1 MKTIPS
7 HQRPQVVRRALANLA
22 LAALAALMFLGGAR
36 FAHAQSGEVDPPGR
50 VARLSEVSGQ
60 VWLYNAD
67 ANEWTAVARNRPLT
81 SGDRIATDNNARAE
95 IALGSSTLRLDSGT
109 ELEIARL
116 DDARF
121 IVRLVNG
128 SVVARLRNQQALSEF
143 ELDTDEGRFRAQAA
157 GRFRFDRNDQASD
170 LTVLSGQA
178 TFEGRNSALPLTT
191 GQHGQFWLDANGAAQ
206 YTMLA
211 PVRDAFAVWNDDRDR
226 AEDRVAAVRYV
237 SPEMTGAQDLD
248 RYGRW
253 EQTPEYGAL
262 WQPAAVPVGWAPYS
276 TGHWAWVRPWGW
288 TWVDDAPWGFAP
300 FHYGR
305 WVYHRDAWCW
315 APGTYV
321 ARPVYAPALVAWMGG
336 PRVSVSINIGGGG
349 PPVGWFPLAPRE
361 VYVPSYRSSP
371 TYVRNVNV
379 THVTNITNITT
390 IVNNRNGEADRR
402 DFANRR
408 FPNAVTVVPASVLT
422 GRQQVAPAAA
432 QYRDNPQVRALIA
445 DARPAAVAIAAPVAA
460 PAPPP
465 ARAGDAR
472 PAMRPPFEG
481 RGPGNVAG
489 PAAGNGNANGNS
501 NGNGNRTPSD
511 AGAIGRPPRGAIGRE
526 PPATDSA
533 AAQVVVPPSP
543 VQRPPK
549 GGEAFGR
556 PGFAPR
562 AESLQ
567 RAEQAQRAEPP
578 RAEQAPRTEPPQRAE
593 PLRPAPRV
601 EPAMRADQPPARVVP
616 EPPRNV
622 EPVRPQPVVRGMDAQ
637 RFGTPPAMQQQRQE
651 ARPEQAPMQRAEP
664 RFDARPELRR
674 DGRQEQRANEPP
686 RVAEPPRAAA
696 PAPRPPEARPEP
708 AARPAEAARP
718 DKGRDDRRDDRQGK

>member
-7 HQRPQVVRRALANLA
+7 HKRPQVVRRALVNLA
-22 LAALAALMFLGGAR
+22 LAALAAVMFLGGAG
-36 FAHAQSGEVDPPGR
+36 HAQAQSSDIDPPGR
-50 VARLSEVSGQ
+50 VARLSEVDGQ

-121 IVRLVNG
+121 VVRLVNG

-157 GRFRFDRNDQASD
+157 GRFRFDRNDPTSD

-178 TFEGRNSALPLTT
+178 TFEGRNSALPLTP

-206 YTMLA
+206 YTMVQ
-211 PVRDAFAVWNDDRDR
+211 PVRDAFAAWNDDRDR
-226 AEDRVAAVRYV
+226 AEDRVATVRYV

-262 WQPAAVPVGWAPYS
+262 WQPAAVPIGWAPYS
-276 TGHWAWVRPWGW
+276 AGHWAWVRPWGW

-315 APGTYV
+315 SPGTYV

-336 PRVSVSINIGGGG
+336 SRVSVSINIGGG

-361 VYVPSYRSSP
+361 VYVPSYRTST

-379 THVTNITNITT
+379 TQVTNITNITT

-408 FPNAVTVVPASVLT
+408 FPNAVTVVPASVMT

-432 QYRDNPQVRALIA
+432 QYRDNPQVRAFIA
-445 DARPAAVAIAAPVAA
+445 DARPASVAMAPPVAAPVA
-460 PAPPP
+460 PLV
-465 ARAGDAR
+465 RAGDNR
-472 PAMRPPFEG
+472 PAPRPPFEG
-481 RGPGNVAG
+481 RGAGNVAG
-489 PAAGNGNANGNS
+489 PAGNGGAPGVPREGNAAAGPGGPAGTRPS
-501 NGNGNRTPSD
+501 MPSD
-511 AGAIGRPPRGAIGRE
+511 TGAIGRPPRGGIGRE
-526 PPATDSA
+526 LPATDG
-533 AAQVVVPPSP
+533 AAQATVPPSP

-556 PGFAPR
+556 PAFAPR

-567 RAEQAQRAEPP
+567 RAEQAQRTEPP
-578 RAEQAPRTEPPQRAE
+578 RTEQAPRVEPPQRVEA
-593 PLRPAPRV
+593 PRPAPRV
-601 EPAMRADQPPARVVP
+601 EPAVRAELPTARVVP
-616 EPPRNV
+616 EPPRSV
-622 EPVRPQPVVRGMDAQ
+622 EAARPQSVVRPVDAQ
-637 RFGTPPAMQQQRQE
+637 RVGTPPALQQQRQE
-651 ARPEQAPMQRAEP
+651 LRGDIRPEP
-664 RFDARPELRR
+664 RRDARQDP
-674 DGRQEQRANEPP
+674 RANEPP
-686 RVAEPPRAAA
+686 RVAEPPRAV
-696 PAPRPPEARPEP
+696 PVPRPPEMRPEP
-708 AARPAEAARP
+708 AARPAEAPRP

>member
-1 MKTIPS
+1 MKTIPR
-7 HQRPQVVRRALANLA
+7 HRRPQVVRRALVNLA
-22 LAALAALMFLGGAR
+22 LAALAAVMFLGSAGHAQ
-36 FAHAQSGEVDPPGR
+36 AQSGDIDPPGR
-50 VARLSEVSGQ
+50 VARLSEVDGQ

-121 IVRLVNG
+121 VVRLVNG
-128 SVVARLRNQQALSEF
+128 SVVARLRNQQALNEF
-143 ELDTDEGRFRAQAA
+143 ELDTDEGRFRAQAT
-157 GRFRFDRNDQASD
+157 GRFRFDRNDQTSD

-178 TFEGRNSALPLTT
+178 TFEGRNSALPLTP

-206 YTMLA
+206 YTMVQ
-211 PVRDAFAVWNDDRDR
+211 PVRDPFAAWNDDRDR
-226 AEDRVAAVRYV
+226 AQDRVATVRYV

-262 WQPAAVPVGWAPYS
+262 WQPAAVPIGWAPYS

-315 APGTYV
+315 SPGTYV

-336 PRVSVSINIGGGG
+336 SRIDVSINIGGG

-361 VYVPSYRSSP
+361 VYVPSYRTST

-379 THVTNITNITT
+379 TQVTNITNITT

-408 FPNAVTVVPASVLT
+408 FPNAVTVVPASVMT

-432 QYRDNPQVRALIA
+432 QYRDNPQVRAFIS
-445 DARPAAVAIAAPVAA
+445 DARPASVAIAPPVAAPVA
-460 PAPPP
+460 PLV
-465 ARAGDAR
+465 RAGDNR
-472 PAMRPPFEG
+472 PAPRPPFEG
-481 RGPGNVAG
+481 RGAGNVAG
-489 PAAGNGNANGNS
+489 PAGNGGAPGAPREGNAAAGP
-501 NGNGNRTPSD
+501 GGPAATRPSMPTD
-511 AGAIGRPPRGAIGRE
+511 TGAIGRPPRGGIGRE
-526 PPATDSA
+526 LPVTDGAGQATA
-533 AAQVVVPPSP
+533 PPSP

-556 PGFAPR
+556 PAFAPR

-567 RAEQAQRAEPP
+567 RAEQAQRTEPP
-578 RAEQAPRTEPPQRAE
+578 RTEQGQRAEPPQRVEA
-593 PLRPAPRV
+593 PRPAPRV
-601 EPAMRADQPPARVVP
+601 EPAVRAELPTARVVP
-616 EPPRNV
+616 EPPRSV
-622 EPVRPQPVVRGMDAQ
+622 EAARPQSVVRPVDAQ
-637 RFGTPPAMQQQRQE
+637 RVGTPPALQQQRQE
-651 ARPEQAPMQRAEP
+651 LRGDVRPEP
-664 RFDARPELRR
+664 RRDARQDP
-674 DGRQEQRANEPP
+674 RANEPP
-686 RVAEPPRAAA
+686 RVAEPPRAV
-696 PAPRPPEARPEP
+696 PAPRPPEMRPEP